1 MVLKM
6 YQPVTMHSKFRFY
19 LILVASSGIIFLILY
34 KTLASED
41 NDSESHSKYVHTS
54 SQMSHS
60 KLPTRGGSLVNIN
73 DLLPV
78 TQSLKH
84 LERQRLK
91 EAQVHANINRNA
103 AGKFGPIKNII
114 DDFGRDEIEI
124 DHPVRSV
131 NERVS
136 KGLKTPRPEETIQIE
151 KKFVHLD
158 LKGAPPIVNY
168 YKKLFPLL
176 HALGANG
183 LLIEYEDM
191 FPFHG
196 PLEQLSARNAYTK
209 NELNEILYLAK
220 MNELE
225 VIPLIQTFGHMEFVL
240 KLQAYQ
246 DLREVPAY
254 PQVICPSNNGTQ
266 ILLRQ
271 IIDQVIA
278 LHPQI
283 RWLHIG
289 SDEVYYI
296 GECSLCQKKMRK
308 YFMDKED
315 LFIYHVKNVA
325 KYIKEKYNIQPIM
338 WDDMFRMV
346 PDETIKK
353 SEIYKYV
360 ELMAWQYGPFVELKI
375 PPDAWIK
382 YGKFFNGVWV
392 ASAYKGASGANQ
404 YLTNI
409 SYHLENHMS
418 WLNVLSKYQNEVFF
432 KGFVLTGWQRYD
444 HFAVLCELLP
454 VAIPSLAVN
463 LLYLERQVVDND
475 LFQKARDILMCDSR
489 LTLYTNYSTE
499 EVLCNYPGSNV
510 FKGAQRLAHL
520 NYMLKKFLSNS
531 HFVGWMS
538 EYNIQMLFSSPAHVE
553 LGTQNLEALS
563 TNATL
568 LHTFIQNTM
577 PEVYDKHTIEE
588 WLMTYVKPVMNQI
601 EKIRTNANNLL
612 KFRSWPR
619 RPLSK

>member
-1 MVLKM
+1 
-6 YQPVTMHSKFRFY
+6 
-19 LILVASSGIIFLILY
+19 
-34 KTLASED
+34 
-41 NDSESHSKYVHTS
+41 
-54 SQMSHS
+54 MSHS
-60 KLPTRGGSLVNIN
+60 KLPARSGPLVNIN

-84 LERQRLK
+84 LERQKLK
-91 EAQVHANINRNA
+91 EAQVHANIRRNS
-103 AGKFGPIKNII
+103 AGKFGPMKNII
-114 DDFGRDEIEI
+114 EDLGGDEVEI
-124 DHPVRSV
+124 DHPARSV

-136 KGLKTPRPEETIQIE
+136 KGIRTPRPEEVIHIA
-151 KKFVHLD
+151 KKIVHLD

-176 HALGANG
+176 HSLGATG
-183 LLIEYEDM
+183 VLIEYEDM

-196 PLEQLSARNAYTK
+196 PLEQISARNAYSK

-225 VIPLIQTFGHMEFVL
+225 VIPLIQTFGHMEFML

-271 IIDQVIA
+271 IIDQVVG

-283 RWLHIG
+283 KWLHIG

-315 LFIYHVKNVA
+315 LFIDHVK
-325 KYIKEKYNIQPIM
+325 K
-338 WDDMFRMV
+338 
-346 PDETIKK
+346 
-353 SEIYKYV
+353 
-360 ELMAWQYGPFVELKI
+360 LMAWQYGPFVEFKI

-382 YGKFFNGVWV
+382 YGKYFSGVWV
-392 ASAYKGASGANQ
+392 ASAYKGATGANQ

-409 SYHLENHMS
+409 SYHLENHIS
-418 WLNVLSKYQNEVFF
+418 WLNVLSKYQNEIVF

-454 VAIPSLAVN
+454 VAIPSLAIN
-463 LLYLERQVVDND
+463 LLFLERQMVDNT
-475 LFQKARDILMCDSR
+475 LFQKARDVLMCDAR

-499 EVLCNYPGSNV
+499 EVLCN
-510 FKGAQRLAHL
+510 FLGAM
-520 NYMLKKFLSNS
+520 YLKVLKDFL
-531 HFVGWMS
+531 
-538 EYNIQMLFSSPAHVE
+538 I
-553 LGTQNLEALS
+553 
-563 TNATL
+563 
-568 LHTFIQNTM
+568 
-577 PEVYDKHTIEE
+577 
-588 WLMTYVKPVMNQI
+588 
-601 EKIRTNANNLL
+601 
-612 KFRSWPR
+612 
-619 RPLSK
+619 